1 MYQMCFDKTYYYSE
15 VILHIYIKQHR
26 SFELSNIRHIIRIF
40 TTDYTKL
47 IATFKG
53 ASSYITSRWPIYVE
67 LYHLLNNKSTTSP
80 SDQKREWRLKR
91 CNREDIFF
99 EADKP
104 EQYQLV

>member
-1 MYQMCFDKTYYYSE
+1 M
-15 VILHIYIKQHR
+15 
-26 SFELSNIRHIIRIF
+26 IRIF

-47 IATFKG
+47 IATVKG
-53 ASSYITSRWPIYVE
+53 ASSYITCRWPIYVE
-67 LYHLLNNKSTTSP
+67 FDHLLNNKSTTSP